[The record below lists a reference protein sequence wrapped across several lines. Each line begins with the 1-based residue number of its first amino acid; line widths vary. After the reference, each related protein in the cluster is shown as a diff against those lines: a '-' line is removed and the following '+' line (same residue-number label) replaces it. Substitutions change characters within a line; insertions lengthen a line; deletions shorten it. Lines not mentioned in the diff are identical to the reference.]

1 MKKIS
6 KYLNYKVEQFSKK
19 YKQKK
24 EEELKKLNDTYG
36 PELVKLTTKREH
48 KINNE
53 TLRRS
58 LKQDKYAL
66 DVNKRKLQATLSK
79 EQNVSLKDD
88 ILNQIQ
94 NIDTQIA
101 SNADT
106 QKKAST
112 DFKGIVAE
120 MQALDKKI

>member
-6 KYLNYKVEQFSKK
+6 KYLNYEVEQFSKK

-53 TLRRS
+53 TLRQIFGEMR
-58 LKQDKYAL
+58 
-66 DVNKRKLQATLSK
+66 TW
-79 EQNVSLKDD
+79 DD
-88 ILNQIQ
+88 MLIIKTKN
-94 NIDTQIA
+94 
-101 SNADT
+101 
-106 QKKAST
+106 
-112 DFKGIVAE
+112 
-120 MQALDKKI
+120 